1 MTQLAC
7 SSGSSCSSLWCFV
20 ALLPCVDMLG
30 MKYSS
35 SSMISIDSSSI
46 SSSNSGSSSSSTI
59 ILFYL
64 IDVIEESARP
74 LLVTI
79 LEHWRWIVICVDWY
93 VMSRESPRPHYK
105 TFYLR

>member
-1 MTQLAC
+1 
-7 SSGSSCSSLWCFV
+7 
-20 ALLPCVDMLG
+20 
-30 MKYSS
+30 
-35 SSMISIDSSSI
+35 MISIDSSSI
-46 SSSNSGSSSSSTI
+46 SSSNSGSSSSSSSTS

-64 IDVIEESARP
+64 IDVIEESPRP

-93 VMSRESPRPHYK
+93 VTSRESPRPHYK